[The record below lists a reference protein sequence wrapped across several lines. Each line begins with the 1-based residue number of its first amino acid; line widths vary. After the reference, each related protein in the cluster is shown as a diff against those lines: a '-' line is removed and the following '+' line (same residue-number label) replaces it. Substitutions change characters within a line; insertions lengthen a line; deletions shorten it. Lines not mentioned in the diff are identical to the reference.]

1 MKTHSAVCLSYVY
14 AAADSWRLE
23 FQGADEETQIALE
36 YLRPA
41 WGETV
46 MDLSCG
52 SGLFSRR
59 FIKSGKFRSVIV
71 SDFSENMLKQTSSFI
86 DEDPTIDPR

>member
-1 MKTHSAVCLSYVY
+1 MSFVLVGV
-14 AAADSWRLE
+14 E
-23 FQGADEETQIALE
+23 EETRIALD
-36 YLRPA
+36 YMKPA

-59 FIKSGKFRSVIV
+59 FIKSGKFKNVIV
-71 SDFSENMLKQTSSFI
+71 SDFSENMLKQSSQFI
-86 DEDPTIDPR
+86 AEDPTINPR

>member
-1 MKTHSAVCLSYVY
+1 MFT
-14 AAADSWRLE
+14 
-23 FQGADEETQIALE
+23 GPDEETRIALE
-36 YLRPA
+36 YMRPA

-59 FIKSGKFRSVIV
+59 FIKSGEHFFYGIVLNTAFVKNGLAISLLRSKNV
-71 SDFSENMLKQTSSFI
+71 EMT
-86 DEDPTIDPR
+86 